1 MSVAKQDEREV
12 LQANM
17 KLLEKI
23 SSGVMKK
30 VALATA
36 MVGGFLALAGAGTA
50 SAHPRVVVAVG
61 IGGPVVVRG
70 YVGPGPGMSCR
81 VRITGRCR
89 FGRDTDTRTT
99 TDRGCAIGMRGFIAG
114 AIGKNQIAENKIG
127 RSLRLGR
134 LHFVNGGK
142 T

>member
-12 LQANM
+12 SKANM

-23 SSGVMKK
+23 SSGVRKK

-70 YVGPGPGMSCR
+70 YVGPGPVYVRPRYEYAYSHRPR
-81 VRITGRCR
+81 VRYWDARIHCWR
-89 FGRDTDTRTT
+89 
-99 TDRGCAIGMRGFIAG
+99 
-114 AIGKNQIAENKIG
+114 KNQIAASKIG
-127 RSLRLGR
+127 RGLRLGR